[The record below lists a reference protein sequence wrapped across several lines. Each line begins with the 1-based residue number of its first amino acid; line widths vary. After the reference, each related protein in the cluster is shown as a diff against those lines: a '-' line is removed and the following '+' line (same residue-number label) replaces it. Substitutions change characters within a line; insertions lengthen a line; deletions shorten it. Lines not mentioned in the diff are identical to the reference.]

1 MLLII
6 NAKIWPKENLQGIL
20 IENGLIKEIANSDVL
35 LKKYKDINI
44 YDANKKRII
53 PGLNDSHLHLVG
65 YARLKRQLR
74 LDKATSVSEVISL
87 GKNYLDKNPN
97 LEFIIGNLYNDNN
110 FVEKRILE
118 KSDLD
123 KISKDIPIAIY
134 RVCGHICTVNSKA
147 IELLGLNPRINIE
160 GGSID
165 IRNGELTGVIREN
178 AMELLNPVFDK
189 QYSIPEYKELILEA
203 VADANKVGLTS
214 LQPNDISR
222 NIEIGLKK
230 YTAYKELVLENKLNA
245 RINHQITFDTVDEFV
260 EFLEKVDFENDYLK
274 LGPIK
279 LFIDGSLGAN
289 TAAMF
294 DNYLGDNQNGIICLT
309 KDQLR
314 SFVEYGFR
322 NNRPIIIHAIGDRG
336 INSVLN
342 EFEVFNKEKN
352 ENRNG
357 IVHVQITSNEIL
369 QRFKNLG
376 VCALV
381 QPIFINTD
389 MFMVYDKVKKELADT
404 SYAFRTLLENTM
416 TSFSSD
422 APVEDFNPFYGI
434 YHAVTRK
441 DITGKHIYIKEEGV
455 SLEDAITSYTT
466 NGAYM
471 SFEENKKGRIEEGYL
486 ADLVILEQDIYNID
500 FDSIKDIEVKCT
512 IVGGR
517 IVYEK

>member
-6 NAKIWPKENLQGIL
+6 NTKIWPKENLQGIL

-314 SFVEYGFR
+314 
-322 NNRPIIIHAIGDRG
+322 
-336 INSVLN
+336 
-342 EFEVFNKEKN
+342 
-352 ENRNG
+352 
-357 IVHVQITSNEIL
+357 
-369 QRFKNLG
+369 
-376 VCALV
+376 
-381 QPIFINTD
+381 
-389 MFMVYDKVKKELADT
+389 
-404 SYAFRTLLENTM
+404 
-416 TSFSSD
+416 
-422 APVEDFNPFYGI
+422 
-434 YHAVTRK
+434 
-441 DITGKHIYIKEEGV
+441 
-455 SLEDAITSYTT
+455 
-466 NGAYM
+466 
-471 SFEENKKGRIEEGYL
+471 
-486 ADLVILEQDIYNID
+486 
-500 FDSIKDIEVKCT
+500 
-512 IVGGR
+512 
-517 IVYEK
+517 